1 MSYILDGSLAG
12 SYGYAAA
19 APIAAAAAL
28 PPINGSCYAPP
39 GVAPG
44 INTAQQVQLPTEVRE
59 VNTFDQ
65 DLQTVVRENNNYTQF
80 NKTVVTQVNRNHLHT
95 QRIVTNEN
103 QFNTY
108 VTNNVTKVNDIH
120 QQRVELVPGERR
132 VFNNYQ
138 QTQQVEPARCLRAD
152 GQPCGGL

>member
-1 MSYILDGSLAG
+1 MSIIYDGQLAG
-12 SYGYAAA
+12 SYAYAAA
-19 APIAAAAAL
+19 PVVAAAAAL

-39 GVAPG
+39 AVAPG
-44 INTAQQVQLPTEVRE
+44 VNTAQQVQLPTELRVVE
-59 VNTFDQ
+59 TSDADV
-65 DLQTVVRENNNYTQF
+65 QTIVRENNNYTQF

-120 QQRVELVPGERR
+120 RQQVELVPGERR

-138 QTQQVEPARCLRAD
+138 QTQTVEPARCLRAD
-152 GQPCGGL
+152 GQPCGL